1 MLNTFGMYLKMMLA
15 GQVLEQRPIQN
26 ESLYRGDFLQTMMRE
41 MIYVHEDKIET
52 CDEQPQFILEE
63 QPTRLS
69 TERKAKLVL
78 SKLGL
83 FSKFFSW
90 FLP

>member
-1 MLNTFGMYLKMMLA
+1 MYLKMMLA

-26 ESLYRGDFLQTMMRE
+26 ESLYRGDFLQTTMKE
-41 MIYVHEDKIET
+41 MIAIHEEKIEA

-63 QPTRLS
+63 QPTKFA
-69 TERKAKLVL
+69 TNKQTKLVL
-78 SKLGL
+78 SSFGL

-90 FLP
+90 ILP